1 MVEGGAAAA
10 EGIECATVMVKD
22 LQCDTQK
29 GRKVREKLSEKRTPS
44 RQPLRTGRE
53 IPPQEK
59 TENYNSYY
67 CGGSLLRRE
76 GRRVCP
82 WGGGGSYRRKAPRS
96 TCTEAER
103 SKLVAKN
110 NGYCMPT
117 YYSIRA
123 KMCSPIKKQ
132 AIKPGYELT

>member
-59 TENYNSYY
+59 TENYNSYC

-82 WGGGGSYRRKAPRS
+82 WGWRVLPSQSTKDHMHRS
-96 TCTEAER
+96 RTIEIGR
-103 SKLVAKN
+103 QK
-110 NGYCMPT
+110 
-117 YYSIRA
+117 
-123 KMCSPIKKQ
+123 
-132 AIKPGYELT
+132 